1 MLFVLP
7 PCKRFFVLLLAP
19 IRGRDMLRAVAWPHF
34 VSHKSAGM
42 QRWKHCELLPQALTI
57 AVPACAET
65 RRELLA
71 QPVNTV
77 IVVQKSNH
85 LPRSGCPLS
94 HGLLPRHTHGSL
106 LGQLPPEPSDR
117 CLVEKQVRHVGRLL
131 RSVIAPK
138 KLEDASWKRYER
150 CHYR

>member
-1 MLFVLP
+1 
-7 PCKRFFVLLLAP
+7 
-19 IRGRDMLRAVAWPHF
+19 MLRAVAWPHF
-34 VSHKSAGM
+34 VSHSM

-94 HGLLPRHTHGSL
+94 HGLLPRHTRGLL

-138 KLEDASWKRYER
+138 KLEDASLKKI
-150 CHYR
+150 

>member
-71 QPVNTV
+71 QPP
-77 IVVQKSNH
+77 
-85 LPRSGCPLS
+85 LPALQFLIYQGTHFLMLWPACG
-94 HGLLPRHTHGSL
+94 GLGLPWVL
-106 LGQLPPEPSDR
+106 
-117 CLVEKQVRHVGRLL
+117 
-131 RSVIAPK
+131 
-138 KLEDASWKRYER
+138 
-150 CHYR
+150 